1 MNKVNLDKYF
11 VEFNE
16 KFKDL
21 QEINAQWHESNLNLK
36 AFICSKA
43 KIRDSKNNFSEE
55 YKSKIYLCFSS
66 FGNL

>member
-36 AFICSKA
+36 AFFAQKQ
-43 KIRDSKNNFSEE
+43 R
-55 YKSKIYLCFSS
+55 
-66 FGNL
+66 